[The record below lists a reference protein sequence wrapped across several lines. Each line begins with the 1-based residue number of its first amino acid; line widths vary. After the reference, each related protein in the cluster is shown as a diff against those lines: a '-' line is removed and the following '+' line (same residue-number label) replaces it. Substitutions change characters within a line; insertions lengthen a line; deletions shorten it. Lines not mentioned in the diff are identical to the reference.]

1 MVEGAEILPQ
11 GGHPLVALRRVAE
24 AGPDNAHHGLQLGL
38 QEQHLDVAMEG
49 MQSARG
55 KLLSAKGH
63 MQEALQ
69 RSAALKA
76 AKRRR
81 VRGRST
87 AMVQQQ
93 ETELPLP
100 GSSSSGSSI
109 S

>member
-1 MVEGAEILPQ
+1 MWVVEGAEILPQ
-11 GGHPLVALRRVAE
+11 GDHPLVALRRVAGP
-24 AGPDNAHHGLQLGL
+24 GPDNAHHSLQLGL
-38 QEQHLDVAMEG
+38 QEPHLHRAMQG
-49 MQSARG
+49 MQSARS

-100 GSSSSGSSI
+100 GSSSLG
-109 S
+109 

>member
-38 QEQHLDVAMEG
+38 QEQHLDVAMQG
-49 MQSARG
+49 MQSARS

-76 AKRRR
+76 AKRLR
-81 VRGRST
+81 VRVRT
-87 AMVQQQ
+87 VMVQQQ
-93 ETELPLP
+93 EIELPLSR
-100 GSSSSGSSI
+100 SSSLG
-109 S
+109 